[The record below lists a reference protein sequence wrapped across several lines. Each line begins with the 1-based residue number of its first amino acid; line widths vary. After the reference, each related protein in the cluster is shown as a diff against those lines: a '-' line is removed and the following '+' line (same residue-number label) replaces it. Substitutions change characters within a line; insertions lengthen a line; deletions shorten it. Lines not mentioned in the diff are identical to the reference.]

1 MNLTDIMLRAKN
13 HTRQTVAVAVAE
25 DFEVKEAVSIAL
37 DNDLAN
43 FLLFGNE
50 QAIYE
55 MYEDL
60 LKNEQFAERLKIVH
74 SHSVKEAAKNA
85 VVAVRSGEASI
96 VMKGNLPSSV
106 LLKEV
111 LNKEYGLRDKSVLS
125 HVAIFDVPG
134 RDKAV
139 IVTDA
144 AMNIAPTLEQKAKII
159 ENSVDI
165 ARKIGIET
173 PKVAVLAA
181 VEVVNP
187 AMQATLDAATLTV
200 MNTRGQIKNCIVD
213 GPLALDNAISVEA
226 AKHKGLTGEVA
237 GQADILLVPTI
248 ETGNILYKSLVFMA
262 NSEVAAL
269 IAGAKAPIV
278 LTSRS
283 DSAMTKL
290 YSLALAICNS
300 KN

>member
-1 MNLTDIMLRAKN
+1 MNLTDIMLRAKS
-13 HTRQTVAVAVAE
+13 HSMQTVAVAVAE
-25 DFEVKEAVSIAL
+25 DFEVKEAVSLAL

-55 MYEDL
+55 LYEDL
-60 LKNEQFAERLKIVH
+60 LTNNKFNGRLKIVH
-74 SHSVKEAAKNA
+74 CNTMQEAAKNA
-85 VVAVRSGEASI
+85 VVAVRSGDASI
-96 VMKGNLPSSV
+96 VMKGNLSSSI

-111 LNKEYGLRDKSVLS
+111 LNKENGLRSKSVLS
-125 HVAIFDVPG
+125 HVAMFDVPG
-134 RDKAV
+134 REKAV

-144 AMNIAPTLEQKAKII
+144 AMNIAPTLDQKVKII

-165 ARKIGIET
+165 ARKVGIET

-187 AMQATLDAATLTV
+187 AMPATLDAASLTV

-213 GPLALDNAISVEA
+213 GPLALDNAISMEA
-226 AKHKGLTGEVA
+226 AEHKGLTGEVA
-237 GQADILLVPTI
+237 GQADILIVPTI

-300 KN
+300 

>member
-1 MNLTDIMLRAKN
+1 MNLKDIMLRAKN
-13 HTRQTVAVAVAE
+13 YSRQTVAVAVAE

-55 MYEDL
+55 MYEEL
-60 LKNEQFAERLKIVH
+60 LKNEQYAERLKIVH
-74 SHSVKEAAKNA
+74 SHSNKEAAKNA

-96 VMKGNLPSSV
+96 VMKGNLSTSV

-111 LNKEYGLRDKSVLS
+111 LNKEYGLRDKSALS

-134 RDKAV
+134 REKAV

-144 AMNIAPTLEQKAKII
+144 AMNIAPTLDQKVKII
-159 ENSVDI
+159 ENSVEI
-165 ARKIGIET
+165 ARKVGIET

>member
-1 MNLTDIMLRAKN
+1 MNLADIMLQAKS
-13 HTRQTVAVAVAE
+13 HSRQTVAVAIAE
-25 DFEVKEAVSIAL
+25 DLEVKEAVTLAL
-37 DNDLAN
+37 ENDLAN

-50 QAIYE
+50 HAIHE
-55 MYEDL
+55 MYVDL
-60 LKNEQFAERLKIVH
+60 LMNKDYANRLKIVH
-74 SHSVKEAAKNA
+74 ADSMQQAAKLA
-85 VVAVRSGEASI
+85 VEAVRLENASI
-96 VMKGNLPSSV
+96 VMKGNLSTSI

-111 LNKEYGLRDKSVLS
+111 LNKEYGLRDKGVLS
-125 HVAIFDVPG
+125 HVAMFEVPG
-134 RDKAV
+134 REKAV

-159 ENSVDI
+159 ENSVNI
-165 ARKIGIET
+165 ARKVGIKT

-187 AMQATLDAATLTV
+187 AMQATIDAASLTV
-200 MNTRGQIKNCIVD
+200 MNARGQIKNCVVD

-226 AKHKGLTGEVA
+226 AQHKGLTGEVA

-262 NSEVAAL
+262 NAEVAAL

-283 DSAMTKL
+283 DSAKTKL

-300 KN
+300 

>member
-1 MNLTDIMLRAKN
+1 MNLADIMLQAKS
-13 HTRQTVAVAVAE
+13 HSRQTVAVAIAE
-25 DFEVKEAVSIAL
+25 DLEVKEAVTLAL
-37 DNDLAN
+37 ENDLAN

-50 QAIYE
+50 QSIHE
-55 MYEDL
+55 MYVDL
-60 LKNEQFAERLKIVH
+60 LIHKDYANRLKIVH
-74 SHSVKEAAKNA
+74 ADSMQQAAKLA
-85 VVAVRSGEASI
+85 VEAVRLENASI
-96 VMKGNLPSSV
+96 VMKGNLSTSI

-111 LNKEYGLRDKSVLS
+111 LNKEYGLRDKGVLS
-125 HVAIFDVPG
+125 HVAMFEVPG
-134 RDKAV
+134 REKAV

-159 ENSVDI
+159 ENSVNI
-165 ARKIGIET
+165 ARKVGIKT

-187 AMQATLDAATLTV
+187 AMQATIDAASLTV
-200 MNTRGQIKNCIVD
+200 MNARGQIKNCVVD
-213 GPLALDNAISVEA
+213 GPLALDNAISIEA
-226 AKHKGLTGEVA
+226 AEHKGLKGEVA

-262 NSEVAAL
+262 NAEVAAL

-283 DSAMTKL
+283 DSAKTKL

-300 KN
+300 